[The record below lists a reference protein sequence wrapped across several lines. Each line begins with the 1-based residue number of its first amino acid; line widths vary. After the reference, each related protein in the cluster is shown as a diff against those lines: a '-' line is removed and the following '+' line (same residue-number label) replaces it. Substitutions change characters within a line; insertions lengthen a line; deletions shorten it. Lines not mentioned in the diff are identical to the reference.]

1 MKIKRYIETTIIVI
15 LSVYVTACANPNV
28 NTKKPKVAIET
39 PDTSSITDTPNE
51 NNPTTPTV
59 PKDEAINTPPTTVEV
74 PKNAAPNTTPPPSTA
89 PTTPNTT
96 PAPNTNTPSTVPNT
110 SAPNTVPNAPT
121 TGYVPATNSAI
132 TTIPIRHNYTF
143 LDAVETQVLSLCN
156 AERAKTGAPALTMD
170 SKLRDISRYKAMEML
185 QYNYF
190 NHNSAVSGKTPF
202 DLASSFGYAYSAFGE
217 NIQMSQ
223 GKNSA
228 DVTAN
233 YLVTNWMNS
242 PGHKANILNPA
253 FKRMGIGVVFSSD
266 NNSAYES
273 QMFSN

>member
-1 MKIKRYIETTIIVI
+1 MKTRRYIKTIIIAMV
-15 LSVYVTACANPNV
+15 SVLVTACAKPNV
-28 NTKKPKVAIET
+28 TTKKPEVAMEN

-59 PKDEAINTPPTTVEV
+59 PKDEASNTPPTTVEV

-96 PAPNTNTPSTVPNT
+96 PAPNTNTPGTAPNT
-110 SAPNTVPNAPT
+110 STPNTVPTTPS
-121 TGYVPATNSAI
+121 TGYVPATNSSI
-132 TTIPIRHNYTF
+132 TNIPIRHNYTF
-143 LDAVETQVLSLCN
+143 LDAVENQVLSLCN
-156 AERAKTGAPALTMD
+156 AERAKAGAPALTME
-170 SKLRDISRYKAMEML
+170 SKLRDIARYKAMEML

-190 NHNSAVSGKTPF
+190 SHNSAVSGKSPF
-202 DLASSFGYAYSAFGE
+202 DLANSFGYTYSAFGE

-228 DVTAN
+228 DVTAS

-242 PGHKANILNPA
+242 PGHRANILNPA

-266 NNSAYES
+266 NSAAYES

>member
-1 MKIKRYIETTIIVI
+1 MKIKKYIETTIIVI

-96 PAPNTNTPSTVPNT
+96 PAPNTNTPSTVPN
-110 SAPNTVPNAPT
+110 APT

-143 LDAVETQVLSLCN
+143 LDAVEAQVLSLCN
-156 AERAKTGAPALTMD
+156 AERAKTGAPTLTMD

-190 NHNSAVSGKTPF
+190 SHNSAVSGKTPF